1 MRIEFLDTPLQKL
14 EIKGDEEMGQLSAR
28 KALEKLKEGNRN
40 FCKDKLGHENQDAAR
55 RASLADGQEPFAVV
69 LSCADSRVVPEL
81 VFDVGLGEIFVVRV
95 AGNIANTSSIA
106 SIEYAIQHLNPKV
119 NLVVVLGHEGCG
131 AVKAAL
137 GGGDCGH
144 HLNMLLAH
152 LQPAVSQATGKTD
165 DARFVNTVKKNAKLT
180 ARRLDSA
187 SKSFERKS
195 LEIVPAYYNLASGKV
210 DFL

>member
-1 MRIEFLDTPLQKL
+1 
-14 EIKGDEEMGQLSAR
+14 MGQLNAR

-40 FCKDKLGHENQDAAR
+40 FCKDKLGYQKQNTSR
-55 RASLADGQEPFAVV
+55 RAELAAGQEPFAVV
-69 LSCADSRVVPEL
+69 LGCADSRVVPEL

-137 GGGDCGH
+137 GGGDCGY

-165 DARFVNTVKKNAKLT
+165 GAKLVSTVKKNARLT
-180 ARRLDSA
+180 AKRLGLA

>member
-1 MRIEFLDTPLQKL
+1 
-14 EIKGDEEMGQLSAR
+14 MGQLSAR

-40 FCKDKLGHENQDAAR
+40 FCKDKPGHQKQNTAR
-55 RASLADGQEPFAVV
+55 RAELAAGQEPFAVV

-152 LQPAVSQATGKTD
+152 LQPAVSQASGKTE
-165 DARFVNTVKKNAKLT
+165 AAKLVSTVKKNAKLT
-180 ARRLDSA
+180 AKKLAEA
-187 SKSFERKS
+187 SKPFERKS

>member
-1 MRIEFLDTPLQKL
+1 
-14 EIKGDEEMGQLSAR
+14 MGQLIAR
-28 KALEKLKEGNRN
+28 KALEKLKEGHRN
-40 FCKDKLGHENQDAAR
+40 FCKDKPEHQKQNTSR
-55 RASLADGQEPFAVV
+55 RAELAAGQEPFAVV

-152 LQPAVSQATGKTD
+152 LQPAVSQASGKTE
-165 DARFVNTVKKNAKLT
+165 AAKLVSTVKKNAKLT
-180 ARRLDSA
+180 AKKLAEA
-187 SKSFERKS
+187 SKPFERKS

>member
-1 MRIEFLDTPLQKL
+1 
-14 EIKGDEEMGQLSAR
+14 MGQLSSR

-40 FCKDKLGHENQDAAR
+40 FCDGKPGHEKQDAAR
-55 RASLADGQEPFAVV
+55 RAELTGGQEPFAVV

-152 LQPAVSQATGKTD
+152 LQPAVSQASGKTE
-165 DARFVNTVKKNAKLT
+165 AAKLVSTVKKNAKLT
-180 ARRLDSA
+180 AKKLAEA
-187 SKSFERKS
+187 SQPFERKS

>member
-1 MRIEFLDTPLQKL
+1 
-14 EIKGDEEMGQLSAR
+14 MGQLSAR
-28 KALEKLKEGNRN
+28 KALEKLKEGNQR
-40 FCKDKLGHENQDAAR
+40 FCKDNLGHEKQDAGR
-55 RASLADGQEPFAVV
+55 RGELAGGQEPFAVI

-81 VFDVGLGEIFVVRV
+81 VFDTGLGEIFVVRV

-152 LQPAVSQATGKTD
+152 LQPAVSQSTGKTD
-165 DARFVNTVKKNAKLT
+165 GAKLVNTVKKNAKLT
-180 ARRLDSA
+180 AKKLGEA
-187 SKSFERKS
+187 SKPFERKS

>member
-1 MRIEFLDTPLQKL
+1 
-14 EIKGDEEMGQLSAR
+14 MGQLSAR
-28 KALEKLKEGNRN
+28 KALDRLKEGNQR
-40 FCKDKLGHENQDAAR
+40 FCKDNLGHEKQDAAR
-55 RASLADGQEPFAVV
+55 RGELAGGQQPFAVI
-69 LSCADSRVVPEL
+69 LSCAGSRVVPEL
-81 VFDVGLGEIFVVRV
+81 VFDTGLGEIFVVRV

-152 LQPAVSQATGKTD
+152 LQPAVSQSTGKTD
-165 DARFVNTVKKNAKLT
+165 TAKLANTVKKNAKLT
-180 ARRLDSA
+180 AKKLGEA
-187 SKSFERKS
+187 SKPFERKT

>member
-1 MRIEFLDTPLQKL
+1 
-14 EIKGDEEMGQLSAR
+14 MGQLSSR

-40 FCKDKLGHENQDAAR
+40 FCDGKPGHEKQDAAR
-55 RASLADGQEPFAVV
+55 RAELAAGQEPFAVV

-152 LQPAVSQATGKTD
+152 LQPAVSQASGKTE
-165 DARFVNTVKKNAKLT
+165 AAKLVSTVKNNAKLT
-180 ARRLDSA
+180 AKKLAEA
-187 SKSFERKS
+187 SQPFERKS

>member
-1 MRIEFLDTPLQKL
+1 
-14 EIKGDEEMGQLSAR
+14 MGQLSAR
-28 KALEKLKEGNRN
+28 KALEKLKEGNRS

-55 RASLADGQEPFAVV
+55 RAELAGGQTPFAVV

-81 VFDVGLGEIFVVRV
+81 VFDVGLGEIFVIRV

-106 SIEYAIQHLNPKV
+106 SIEYAIQHLDPKV
-119 NLVVVLGHEGCG
+119 NLVVVLGHEECG

-152 LQPAVSQATGKTD
+152 LQPALPKAGD
-165 DARFVNTVKKNAKLT
+165 DWCKDENGDIPKPVVTKTVKKNAKLT
-180 ARRLDSA
+180 AKRLGAA